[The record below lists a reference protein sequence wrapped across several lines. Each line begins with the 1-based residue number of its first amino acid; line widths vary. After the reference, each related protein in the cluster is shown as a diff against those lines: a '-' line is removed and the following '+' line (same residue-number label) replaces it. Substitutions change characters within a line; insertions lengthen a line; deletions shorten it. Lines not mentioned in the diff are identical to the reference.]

1 MSPRFS
7 APKLRTIISLTFF
20 ISVIALYIMFGVIS
34 RSNTAN
40 AADISKFNPGQ
51 IISDSIFTNKGSMN
65 TTAIQNFLNSK
76 VPSCDTSGQQ
86 LSEYG
91 GPDLNGDG
99 KVQRWEWGKQNYNQ
113 TTFTCL
119 RNYSEGGK
127 SAAQIIYETAQNYNI
142 NPQVLIVLLQKEQ
155 ALVTDTWP
163 LNVQYR
169 TATGYGC
176 PDTAACDTQYYGFT
190 NQVRWAATMFRA
202 IMTDSPTWYTPYVLG
217 NNSIPWNPNTGA
229 CGYSTVNIQNRATQA
244 LYNYTPYRPNQAALN
259 AGYGTGD
266 GCSSY
271 GNRNFF
277 LYFSDWFGST
287 STDYDAT
294 FESITYFS
302 DTARTAAIDLD
313 SQDVAPGQP
322 VYARL
327 VVKNTGNKNLD
338 KSFIRVAT
346 IDPRNRSDS
355 AFYDSSWL
363 SRGRPTTSNET
374 TIAPGS
380 NATFDFTLNAPYIIG
395 SKTEKFGLVAEN
407 KAWINSINF
416 PITISTVAQKTY
428 DGVPVEVS
436 AYYDPDHLQ
445 PYKLFNGTAR
455 PGQKIYVSAKFRN
468 LGTVALSN
476 TYMKVSTVNPRG
488 RTDSSFYDTS
498 WLSASRLAF
507 MSEASVPVN
516 GLGTF
521 NFTLTMPD
529 AEGSY
534 SEDFG
539 FVAESMSNGWI
550 DAKVITPSIEVKN
563 IVDQLPVSTQVVA
576 QEDLTSRNGNYR
588 LVMQGDGNLVLYSTK
603 RAIWSTRTNGYG
615 LSRLVIQGD
624 GNLVIYNFASGKPVW
639 SSRTNGL
646 GASRLILQNDGNLV
660 IYDPSSKPIWATGT
674 NGVE

>member
-1 MSPRFS
+1 M
-7 APKLRTIISLTFF
+7 KVTLRTKTRTAVSFTLLIAVVSAYA
-20 ISVIALYIMFGVIS
+20 VIGVLS
-34 RSNTAN
+34 RSNTVN
-40 AADISKFNPGQ
+40 AADISKFDPGQ

-65 TTAIQNFLNSK
+65 TAAIQNFLNSK
-76 VPSCDTSGQQ
+76 VPTCDTNGQK

-91 GPDLNGDG
+91 GPDLNKDG
-99 KVQRWEWGKQNYNQ
+99 KVQRWEWGKQYYNQ

-190 NQVRWAATMFRA
+190 NQVRWAATMFNA

-217 NNSIPWNPNTGA
+217 NNSIPWNPNTA
-229 CGYSTVNIQNRATQA
+229 SCGYSTVNIKNRATQA

-259 AGYGTGD
+259 AGYGSGD
-266 GCSSY
+266 SCSSY

-294 FESITYFS
+294 FESITYYS
-302 DTARTAAIDLD
+302 DASRTIAIDLD
-313 SQDVAPGQP
+313 SQNVAPGQSI
-322 VYARL
+322 YARL
-327 VVKNTGNKNLD
+327 IVKNTGNKSMD

-363 SRGRPTTSNET
+363 SRGRPATSSENS
-374 TIAPGS
+374 IAPGA
-380 NATFDFTLNAPYIIG
+380 NATFEFTLNAPYIIG
-395 SKTEKFGLVAEN
+395 STTEKFGLVAEN

-416 PITISTVAQKTY
+416 PISITTIAQKTY
-428 DGVPVEVS
+428 DGIPVNVS
-436 AYYDPDHLQ
+436 AYYDAAHLQ
-445 PYKLFNGTAR
+445 PFRLGGTAR
-455 PGQKIYVSAKFRN
+455 PGQTVYLSVKLRN

-476 TYMKVSTVNPRG
+476 SYMKVATVNPRG
-488 RTDSSFYDTS
+488 RTNSNFYDPS
-498 WLSASRLAF
+498 WLTTSRVAL
-507 MSEASVPVN
+507 MNEASVAVN
-516 GLGTF
+516 GIGTF
-521 NFTLTMPD
+521 DFALTVPEI
-529 AEGSY
+529 EGVY

-539 FVAESMSNGWI
+539 FVAESMSNGWM
-550 DAKVITPSIEVKN
+550 DSKVITPSIEVKD
-563 IVDQLPVSTQVVA
+563 VLDQLPVGTQVIT
-576 QEDLTSRNGNYR
+576 QEDLVSRNSNYR

-624 GNLVIYNFASGKPVW
+624 GNLVIYNFASGKPIW

-646 GASRLILQNDGNLV
+646 GASRFILQNDGNLV
-660 IYDPSSKPIWATGT
+660 IYSAENKPIWASGT